1 MIPSILDIEAS
12 AFGAGS
18 YPVEIGYVLAD
29 GSCDCMIIRPEP
41 EWLRWD
47 DDAADLHGLSRELL
61 LRCGLPVREVAERL
75 NRRLVGLH
83 LYSDAWGNDFSWL
96 SLLFETAGLLQRFKL
111 QPLREILDEQQVAQW
126 HVTRDQVERELAL
139 PRHRASGDARVLQ
152 QTWLRT
158 RAQSL
163 AGVVAPPGSSALQG

>member
-1 MIPSILDIEAS
+1 MIPPILDIEAS

-41 EWLRWD
+41 EWQRWD
-47 DDAADLHGLSRELL
+47 EEAGRLHGLSRELL
-61 LRCGLPVREVAERL
+61 QRSGLPAREVAERL
-75 NRRLVGLH
+75 NRRLAGQR

-96 SLLFETAGLLQRFKL
+96 SLLFDAAGLIQRFEL
-111 QPLREILDEQQVAQW
+111 QPLRKILNEQQVAQW
-126 HVTRDQVERELAL
+126 HVTRDQVACELAL

-158 RAQSL
+158 RTQSL
-163 AGVVAPPGSSALQG
+163 AGAASND